1 MIVSRVKADG
11 TVQYA
16 KRVRRTSNDTRCILW
31 NSERE
36 TALRMTEAEAQ
47 ALVEWLRLA
56 GRLEGITEDVYIF
69 GPISD
74 DGLKHLGIGE
84 LPQNRHVAARRVG
97 QLMDKVA
104 RRAGLGKMH
113 PHQLRH
119 TFAKHLYDATGDI
132 RLVSGLLDHKSIA
145 TTQIYIGAMDRQE
158 DTYSQPLM
166 QQLGLQL

>member
-1 MIVSRVKADG
+1 MNVSRETSSGA
-11 TVQYA
+11 VQYA
-16 KRVRRTSNDTRCILW
+16 ERVWRASSDNRYILW
-31 NSERE
+31 HPERE

-56 GRLEGITEDVYIF
+56 GRLEGITPERFVF

-74 DGLKHLGIGE
+74 GCVRNFGLEG
-84 LPQNRHVAARRVG
+84 LPENRHVAARRVG

-104 RRAGLGKMH
+104 RRTGLGRLH

-145 TTQIYIGAMDRQE
+145 TTQIYVGAMERQK
-158 DTYSQPLM
+158 DTYSKQLM
-166 QQLGLQL
+166 LQLGLEL